1 MVEAAYKLSINQQK
15 IVLLLAS
22 SIKPGDEN
30 FQPYQ
35 INIKD
40 FANLLGLK
48 NKNFYSEISYMTKDL
63 LGRTL
68 SIVTENSLLQINWLS
83 SVEYFKGSGVLELCF
98 DPKMKPYLLQMRE
111 RFTTYRLKEIIQ
123 LKSSFSIRIYE
134 LLKQYEKIG
143 ERVFLL
149 ETLRQNLGIGPDEYL
164 LYGDFKRRV
173 LLASQTELAAK
184 TNISFDFEEI
194 KEGRKVAKI
203 RFVIQVRVSEE
214 SFDPMVQSSLFQ
226 PSEHGNPANT
236 ELEAVLAE
244 LPNEY
249 QKQKSIRKLAAD
261 ALAKHG
267 VAYVIRNIRYANDNS
282 NATNPGSNI
291 AKGANYRNYLA
302 KTLKNDFGL
311 AYQEDMEALRAKE
324 EATRAKAKAEM
335 LLKRQEEERIE
346 KEKNLLAK
354 AREFLQKLDSDEQRE
369 VETAAILSLPPEMQK
384 MALES
389 RITAKIAI
397 RRAMERVV
405 IERYFKD
412 ESLNHT
418 ISCELKLNPNAET
431 IAAIEEVQEM
441 KKKPAK
447 GQSYTDA
454 DEMMKVLL
462 K

>member
-1 MVEAAYKLSINQQK
+1 MKNNIVRKANSLVEAAYKLSINQQK
-15 IVLLLAS
+15 IIMLLAS
-22 SIKPGDEN
+22 SIKQGDEN

-48 NKNFYSEISYMTKDL
+48 NKNFYSEISQMTKDL

-83 SVEYFKGSGVLELCF
+83 SVQYFKGSGVIELCF

-111 RFTTYRLKEIIQ
+111 RFTTYRLKEVIQ

-173 LLASQTELAAK
+173 LLASQAELAAK

-194 KEGRKVAKI
+194 KEGRKVTKI
-203 RFVIQVRVSEE
+203 RFVIHVQASEE
-214 SFDPMVQSSLFQ
+214 SFDLMAQGSLFQ
-226 PSEHGNPANT
+226 LAEHGSLANP
-236 ELEAVLAE
+236 ELETILAE
-244 LPNEY
+244 LPKEY
-249 QKQKSIRKLAAD
+249 QQQKSIRKLATD
-261 ALAKHG
+261 ALAQHG
-267 VAYVIRNIRYANDNS
+267 TDYVIRNIRYANDNS
-282 NATNPGSNI
+282 NATNPGSNLT
-291 AKGANYRNYLA
+291 KGANYRNYLA

-311 AYQEDMEALRAKE
+311 AYQEDQDALRVKE
-324 EATRAKAKAEM
+324 EAARAKAKAEM
-335 LLKRQEEERIE
+335 FLKRQEEERIE
-346 KEKNLLAK
+346 KEKTLLAK
-354 AREFLQKLDSDEQRE
+354 AQEYIQKLDPDEQRE

-384 MALES
+384 MAVES

-405 IERYFKD
+405 IERYFN
-412 ESLNHT
+412 ESSNQK
-418 ISCELKLNPNAET
+418 SAESSSG
-431 IAAIEEVQEM
+431 EE
-441 KKKPAK
+441 
-447 GQSYTDA
+447 
-454 DEMMKVLL
+454 
-462 K
+462 

>member
-15 IVLLLAS
+15 VVLLLAS

-48 NKNFYSEISYMTKDL
+48 NKNFYNEISHLTKDL
-63 LGRTL
+63 LSRTL
-68 SIVTENSLLQINWLS
+68 SITTEDSLLQINWLS
-83 SVEYFKGSGVLELCF
+83 SVQYFKGSGVIELCF
-98 DPKMKPYLLQMRE
+98 DPKMKPYLLQMKE
-111 RFTTYRLKEIIQ
+111 RFTTYRLKEVIQ

-143 ERVFLL
+143 ERIFLL
-149 ETLRQNLGIGPDEYL
+149 EALRQHLGIGSEEYL

-194 KEGRKVAKI
+194 KEGRKVTKI
-203 RFVIQVRVSEE
+203 RFVIHAQASEE
-214 SFDPMVQSSLFQ
+214 SFDPVVQGALFQ
-226 PSEHGNPANT
+226 LAEHCSPANP
-236 ELEAVLAE
+236 ELEIILAE
-244 LPNEY
+244 LPKEY
-249 QKQKSIRKLAAD
+249 QKQKSIRKLVAD
-261 ALAKHG
+261 ALAQYGTEH
-267 VAYVIRNIRYANDNS
+267 VIRNIRYANDNS
-282 NATNPGSNI
+282 NATNPGSNV
-291 AKGANYRNYLA
+291 AKGANYRNYLS

-311 AYQEDMEALRAKE
+311 AYQEDQEALKAKE
-324 EATRAKAKAEM
+324 EAARAKAKAEM
-335 LLKRQEEERIE
+335 LLKRQEEDRIE
-346 KEKNLLAK
+346 KEKSLLAK
-354 AREFLQKLDSDEQRE
+354 AQEFIQKLDPDEQRE
-369 VETAAILSLPPEMQK
+369 VEAAAILSLPPEMQK

-412 ESLNHT
+412 ESLNQN
-418 ISCELKLNPNAET
+418 SAQSSSG
-431 IAAIEEVQEM
+431 EE
-441 KKKPAK
+441 
-447 GQSYTDA
+447 
-454 DEMMKVLL
+454 
-462 K
+462 